1 MLVVKRYLTRDHCAD
16 WVTALDVCHTE
27 TIEILRAVA
36 MLTGSSGVDM
46 TMSPP
51 AQDMEFMQPTEESRS
66 AQRQTAQFNAREY
79 SGDEGA
85 APENV
90 HFLSNPQRV
99 DENGARPSSTDSES
113 IISPP
118 PSFTTEPPSVIA
130 SAPGPSF
137 NHHTDSGLRF
147 FPLSLVEHWRNRG
160 VVDVPPA
167 YTEA

>member
-27 TIEILRAVA
+27 TIEILRVVA

-79 SGDEGA
+79 SED
-85 APENV
+85 ENV
-90 HFLSNPQRV
+90 NLLSDTQHV

-113 IISPP
+113 IISSP
-118 PSFTTEPPSVIA
+118 PSFTTEPPSAIA

-147 FPLSLVEHWRNRG
+147 FPLSLVEHWRNR

>member
-16 WVTALDVCHTE
+16 WVTALDVCHTA
-27 TIEILRAVA
+27 TIEISRAVA
-36 MLTGSSGVDM
+36 MLTGSSDVDM

-51 AQDMEFMQPTEESRS
+51 ARDTEFMQHTEESRS
-66 AQRQTAQFNAREY
+66 VQRQSVQFNAREY
-79 SGDEGA
+79 GGDEGA
-85 APENV
+85 ALENV
-90 HFLSNPQRV
+90 HLLSDPQHV

-118 PSFTTEPPSVIA
+118 PSFTTEPPSAIA

-147 FPLSLVEHWRNRG
+147 FPLSLVEHWRNR

>member
-27 TIEILRAVA
+27 TIEILRVVA

-66 AQRQTAQFNAREY
+66 AQRQSAQFNAREY
-79 SGDEGA
+79 SED
-85 APENV
+85 ENV
-90 HFLSNPQRV
+90 NLLSDTQHV

-113 IISPP
+113 IISSP
-118 PSFTTEPPSVIA
+118 PSFTTEPPSAIA

-147 FPLSLVEHWRNRG
+147 FPLSLVEHWRNR